1 MATADVIVPETSLV
15 TLIVDRGGK
24 REDLAFPAGITL
36 KEALT
41 AVGIGQLSPATID
54 GRIMRPE
61 AVLGRDIVSGTL
73 VLLRDKGWETG
84 SEITRIDHSA
94 EVRATTL
101 SITISTLAIILG
113 LLAGAVGLTI
123 KGAGE
128 SAAHLVPEPWVYFA
142 LIGVLALFALLLACR
157 DPYGKPLLEVGG
169 PVALIFGASSL
180 LSFANPGDH
189 THQVLIAT
197 MLGTSMV
204 SLVRWVYCGRYRPD
218 TGNVCIDAALLTL
231 AIALLDVG
239 VMSAGLPIEFTAAVV
254 FGLCPPLLAAM
265 SGFSIRVSSDVLLDS
280 ESVIREAPAVRS
292 APVDEEAARPDVGKL
307 MAISSARNSFWVTA
321 TCLGLVVTTP
331 AMANL
336 LAVEGWRGT
345 VAFLAFLA
353 AVAACLLVP
362 RSSSSR
368 LVRILPRVSAATI
381 LAIVIWSGTLPF
393 TPLTLAIGLALIGL
407 LFLGASL
414 LVREG
419 RPFYG
424 FSRIGDILQTLSVST
439 SLPLALAAIGVISL
453 VRTGGLG

>member
-1 MATADVIVPETSLV
+1 M
-15 TLIVDRGGK
+15 
-24 REDLAFPAGITL
+24 
-36 KEALT
+36 
-41 AVGIGQLSPATID
+41 
-54 GRIMRPE
+54 
-61 AVLGRDIVSGTL
+61 
-73 VLLRDKGWETG
+73 
-84 SEITRIDHSA
+84 
-94 EVRATTL
+94 
-101 SITISTLAIILG
+101 
-113 LLAGAVGLTI
+113 
-123 KGAGE
+123 
-128 SAAHLVPEPWVYFA
+128 
-142 LIGVLALFALLLACR
+142 
-157 DPYGKPLLEVGG
+157 
-169 PVALIFGASSL
+169 
-180 LSFANPGDH
+180 
-189 THQVLIAT
+189 
-197 MLGTSMV
+197 
-204 SLVRWVYCGRYRPD
+204 
-218 TGNVCIDAALLTL
+218 CIDAALLTL
-231 AIALLDVG
+231 AVALLDVG

-345 VAFLAFLA
+345 VAFLVFLA

-381 LAIVIWSGTLPF
+381 LAIVIWSGTLRF